1 MSMQSISFVRR
12 PICPKHYAELLG
24 NSVRQ
29 RRIELG
35 VSIAEAADLSGVTAL
50 QWAALELGLWIPEEG
65 PVMSAIAGT
74 LEADP
79 TALSFWAHV
88 SRVHQP
94 EQQVVR

>member
-1 MSMQSISFVRR
+1 MSMQSISFTRR

-35 VSIAEAADLSGVTAL
+35 LSIAEASDLSGVTAL

-74 LEADP
+74 LEADH
-79 TALSFWAHV
+79 TALSFWAQV

-94 EQQVVR
+94 EQQVVQ